1 MWFYGWEHKEVTI
14 LPTLVTIDIAE
25 VDIRCF
31 LMFLVAEV
39 QDSTCPH
46 LNPLLAFTTKAHV
59 MLTDAKFQD
68 VDT

>member
-1 MWFYGWEHKEVTI
+1 
-14 LPTLVTIDIAE
+14 
-25 VDIRCF
+25 
-31 LMFLVAEV
+31 MFLVAEV

-68 VDT
+68 VDTSSVCPMKDSQSWSYLSAKTTDGNPEKEPV